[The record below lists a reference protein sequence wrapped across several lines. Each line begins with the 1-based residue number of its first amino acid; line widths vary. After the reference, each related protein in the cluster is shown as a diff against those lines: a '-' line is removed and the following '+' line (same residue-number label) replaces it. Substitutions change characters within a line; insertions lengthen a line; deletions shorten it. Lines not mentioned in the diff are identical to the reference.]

1 MGDLAKETGGPMPY
15 LPMIEEDLR
24 HAEAVCGAAG
34 SFETISE
41 ALEQF
46 TFSRLAAIRGK
57 NGEVDPEKRRLFPT
71 AAAGSKEQLK
81 S

>member
-1 MGDLAKETGGPMPY
+1 
-15 LPMIEEDLR
+15 MIEEDLR

-57 NGEVDPEKRRLFPT
+57 NGEVDPEKKALVSDCRSRV
-71 AAAGSKEQLK
+71 KE
-81 S
+81 SS